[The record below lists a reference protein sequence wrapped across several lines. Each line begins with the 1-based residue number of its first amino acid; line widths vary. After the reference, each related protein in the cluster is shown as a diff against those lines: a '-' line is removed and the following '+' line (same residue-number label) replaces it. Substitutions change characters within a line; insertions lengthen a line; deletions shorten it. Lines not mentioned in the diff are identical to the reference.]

1 MGKTTSRAGN
11 GINED
16 GTHQSAR
23 AAKAIRKNTEKE
35 AANRGSDQREGIKK
49 ASGGFAH
56 AELGHQIGEDER
68 VQHDVHGV
76 EHPTQAAGNEGFAF
90 RGRNVPRPRE
100 RRRRAQRSAG
110 WGSGV
115 ARCHLVLPPLGRSLW
130 VRGAI
135 DAFRDALNEKR

>member
-1 MGKTTSRAGN
+1 GAPAEMRKDDQNDNCRHSFPNGVGRLHEAQGSSAMFGAPRLGDERGAAAPFAPHAQTEQKAKGRELRYGMGKTTSRAGN

-76 EHPTQAAGNEGFAF
+76 
-90 RGRNVPRPRE
+90 
-100 RRRRAQRSAG
+100 
-110 WGSGV
+110 
-115 ARCHLVLPPLGRSLW
+115 
-130 VRGAI
+130 
-135 DAFRDALNEKR
+135 

>member
-1 MGKTTSRAGN
+1 MRKDDQNDNCRHSFPNGVGRLHEAQGSSAMFGAPRLGDERGAAAPFAPHAQTEQKAKGRELRYGMGKTTSRAGN

-16 GTHQSAR
+16 GTHQ
-23 AAKAIRKNTEKE
+23 
-35 AANRGSDQREGIKK
+35 
-49 ASGGFAH
+49 
-56 AELGHQIGEDER
+56 
-68 VQHDVHGV
+68 
-76 EHPTQAAGNEGFAF
+76 
-90 RGRNVPRPRE
+90 
-100 RRRRAQRSAG
+100 SAG